1 MNNSLLNYFKKSDG
15 TPLRATPGK
24 NTSAK
29 NTPATKLAK
38 SVEKKLKVD
47 DKENA
52 PTPEKATAKKKLN
65 IKAGPAKMD
74 TDDIDDMPA
83 SKNKKRVSNES
94 LRDDDEEMPKMTKRR
109 KVMVIESDES
119 GGEESYVPAKTVKKE
134 EDEDYQ
140 MDSDKSED
148 EQEIGLVDRLIFGL
162 YMKF

>member
-65 IKAGPAKMD
+65 IKAGPPKMD
-74 TDDIDDMPA
+74 TDDIDDDEPVPA

-94 LRDDDEEMPKMTKRR
+94 LRDDDEDMPKMTKRR

-119 GGEESYVPAKTVKKE
+119 GGEESYVPAKKVK
-134 EDEDYQ
+134 DEDYQ

-148 EQEIGLVDRLIFGL
+148 EQEKPKVCTECDHIDIQ
-162 YMKF
+162 